1 MGRRHRQHAEQR
13 GAARAIER
21 AEIEHIGIARSPPG
35 RGQPE
40 HDAVLAPER
49 DAHRAV
55 AVGRRRR
62 RIQENRPHRR
72 TARLR
77 LAPRLQRHVEWCDV
91 GPQLRRIHP
100 GDEPVPPRPRLGYAI
115 RPEDHHP
122 ALGSG
127 PAAYGIGESPKLV
140 LGRQQGGGRSPFRQ
154 PPGLGDGVRQ
164 RRFKGARGPSDA
176 RFAQR
181 HPAALDAPHLEHAR
195 DENAA
200 EHEGGQRGETG
211 SDRAPGARAHQR
223 RRREDGRS
231 PRDPGPRRRLRVQP
245 LRCRDDRDGASDHD
259 VSQPLRLKAL
269 VPDEVRA
276 ALAHDPRLLVPVG
289 TCEQHGPHLPLGCDT
304 IIVERLADDL
314 SARFGILR
322 APTVEYG
329 VNTATKVPYPGNAAV
344 RRKTLH
350 RWLNDLV
357 GAWEQSGV
365 ETFVILTAHGH
376 DPHQEALST
385 LRTSR
390 ARVFTVDVFA
400 LDFGAQLDDAD
411 GPVHGGELDTSL
423 LLYIAPE
430 LVHMD
435 RAQDFLLE
443 GRARTRHQRG
453 LTGPLPAV
461 SPGSLGRPSLA
472 SREKGERLYKMIVER
487 IAARVLNGGPQPV

>member
-1 MGRRHRQHAEQR
+1 
-13 GAARAIER
+13 
-21 AEIEHIGIARSPPG
+21 
-35 RGQPE
+35 
-40 HDAVLAPER
+40 
-49 DAHRAV
+49 
-55 AVGRRRR
+55 
-62 RIQENRPHRR
+62 
-72 TARLR
+72 
-77 LAPRLQRHVEWCDV
+77 
-91 GPQLRRIHP
+91 
-100 GDEPVPPRPRLGYAI
+100 
-115 RPEDHHP
+115 
-122 ALGSG
+122 
-127 PAAYGIGESPKLV
+127 
-140 LGRQQGGGRSPFRQ
+140 
-154 PPGLGDGVRQ
+154 
-164 RRFKGARGPSDA
+164 
-176 RFAQR
+176 
-181 HPAALDAPHLEHAR
+181 
-195 DENAA
+195 
-200 EHEGGQRGETG
+200 
-211 SDRAPGARAHQR
+211 
-223 RRREDGRS
+223 
-231 PRDPGPRRRLRVQP
+231 VQP
-245 LRCRDDRDGASDHD
+245 LRRRDHRDGASDHD
-259 VSQPLRLKAL
+259 MSQSLRLKTL

-385 LRTSR
+385 LRTRR

-423 LLYIAPE
+423 LLYLSPE
-430 LVHMD
+430 LVRMD

-443 GRARTRHQRG
+443 GRARARHQRG
-453 LTGPLPAV
+453 LAGPLPAV

-487 IAARVLNGGPQPV
+487 VAARVLADGGGPQPV